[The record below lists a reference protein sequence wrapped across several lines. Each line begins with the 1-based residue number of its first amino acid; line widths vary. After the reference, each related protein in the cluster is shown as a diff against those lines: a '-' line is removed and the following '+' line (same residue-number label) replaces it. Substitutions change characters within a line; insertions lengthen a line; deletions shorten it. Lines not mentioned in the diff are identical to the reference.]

1 MTEKQPLIPQLGF
14 GTYGRRGRDGVH
26 AICTAIETGYQHIDT
41 AQDYENE
48 AEVGTAVR
56 ESGARRDALFITTKI
71 APRYF
76 GNGALV
82 PSLQTS
88 LEKAKLDVFDLTLI
102 HWPSPN
108 NEVPL
113 EVYLTQL
120 ATAQERGMTRLIGV
134 SNFPIAMLEESA
146 RILGPGKIVNNQV
159 ELNPFMQN
167 KNLASYC
174 SKMGIIIT
182 CYLPIAKGRLST
194 DTILTGIAEA
204 HNATVEQVA
213 LAFEMAKGYC
223 AIPTSS
229 KDERIR
235 SNYRAVDIHL
245 TPDEMAT
252 IETLDRK
259 ERIIDPPSAPE
270 WDA

>member
-1 MTEKQPLIPQLGF
+1 MIDKQQVIPKLGF

-26 AICTAIETGYQHIDT
+26 AIRTAIETGYRHIDT

-48 AEVGTAVR
+48 AEVGTATR
-56 ESGARRDALFITTKI
+56 ESGADRDSLFITTKI

-76 GNGALV
+76 GEGMLI

-88 LEKAKLDVFDLTLI
+88 LETAKLDVFDLTLI

-108 NEVPL
+108 AEVPL

-120 ATAQERGMTRLIGV
+120 LIAQERGMTRLIGV
-134 SNFPIAMLEESA
+134 SNFPIAMLEESE
-146 RILGPGKIVNNQV
+146 RILGAGKIANNQF
-159 ELNPFMQN
+159 ELNPLMQN
-167 KNLASYC
+167 KKLASYC
-174 SKMGIIIT
+174 SEKGIIVT
-182 CYLPIAKGRLST
+182 CYLPIAGGRLSSNT
-194 DTILTGIAEA
+194 VLTNIAKA
-204 HNATVEQVA
+204 HDATVEQVA

-235 SNYRAVDIHL
+235 SNYRAIDIHL
-245 TPDEMAT
+245 TPNEIAT
-252 IETLDRK
+252 IETLDIKQRA
-259 ERIIDPPSAPE
+259 IDPDWGPK
-270 WDA
+270 WDQ